1 MKEILL
7 DNQFLI
13 INIGFGLVFLG
24 LAIREVL
31 WLRIVLTLGYV
42 FRLLQSMADSTA
54 LSLNVSIWNTVFI
67 MINIYMIIRII
78 NERRDYFIPDE
89 VKDIKNTVFKDLTS
103 KEFLYLWNIGENQKT
118 TKNVIIN
125 EGIYQNKL
133 MFILDGSAIVERNER
148 QIATLKRGQFIAE
161 MSLLTNQPTSAKV
174 SAENELNYIEWNTE
188 ILKNI
193 ERTNLKF
200 WIKLQ
205 SVLSKDVTDKIKAM
219 H

>member
-42 FRLLQSMADSTA
+42 FRLLQSMADSTP

-89 VKDIKNTVFKDLTS
+89 VKDIKDTVFKDLTS
-103 KEFLYLWNIGENQKT
+103 KEFLYLWNIGENQKM